1 MVARD
6 QGAERVDWLDSIPAD
21 FRGLAIVVF
30 VIGSSLLAAW
40 SSRRG
45 AREPDDQQPKVREFA
60 VTGQLA
66 DMGPVR
72 QLIEDAGLLIQQQV
86 KTNVLLERLSVSLEK
101 AIGEWQAA
109 REEADREDEIE
120 RRAQERAKE
129 LAADL
134 VEQERRRPG
143 RRTSDT

>member
-6 QGAERVDWLDSIPAD
+6 QGAERVDWLDSIPPD
-21 FRGLAIVVF
+21 FRGVAIVVF
-30 VIGSSLLAAW
+30 IVASSLFAAW

-45 AREPDDQQPKVREFA
+45 AKDPDDHEPKVREFA

-72 QLIEDAGLLIQQQV
+72 ELIEDAGLLIQQQV
-86 KTNVLLERLSVSLEK
+86 KTNVLLERLCISLDK
-101 AIGEWQAA
+101 AIEEWTAA
-109 REEADREDEIE
+109 REEADREEEIE
-120 RRAQERAKE
+120 RRAQELAKK

-134 VEQERRRPG
+134 LEQKGGPARRR
-143 RRTSDT
+143 TET